1 MGTNNDS
8 PIALNGLTK
17 NFGNLTAVDHLTFS
31 VTPGEVL
38 GFLGPNGAGK
48 TSTMR
53 MLTGLSAP
61 TSGDATVLGFD
72 VRDRST
78 DMLARIGYIPGSLE
92 LYENQTG
99 TQLLNFVSRI
109 RKQDYS
115 ASINELAER
124 LHVDLHRKIK
134 DLSKGNRQKV
144 GVIAAFMHNPDVL
157 ILDEPTSGLD
167 PLVKREFELMLAEAK
182 ERGAA
187 ILLSSHI
194 LSEVEHL
201 SSRVAIIDR
210 GKLLML
216 DSMAELRKHAVHR
229 IEFGFISPPSA
240 TRFQMLTEVR
250 DVQVFGHRITCE
262 IAGEDTN
269 ILKLAAE
276 LGATSVRTDEPN
288 LDDIFLDLIEKGAIT

>member
-1 MGTNNDS
+1 MGTQPDA
-8 PIALNGLTK
+8 PIQLNELTK
-17 NFGNLTAVDHLTFS
+17 SFGNLTAVDHLTFS
-31 VTPGEVL
+31 IEQGEAL

-53 MLTGLSAP
+53 ILAGLSTP
-61 TSGDATVLGFD
+61 TNGSATVLGFD
-72 VRDRST
+72 VRDRSI

-92 LYENQTG
+92 LYDNQTG
-99 TQLLNFVSRI
+99 TQLLNFFSRV

-124 LHVDLHRKIK
+124 LNVDVNRKIK

-167 PLVKREFELMLAEAK
+167 PLVKREFESMLAEAK

-201 SSRVAIIDR
+201 SNRVAIIDR
-210 GKLLML
+210 GKLLLL
-216 DSMAELRKHAVHR
+216 DYMSELRKRALHR
-229 IEFGFISPPSA
+229 IEFTFNAPQSTAEFLGLP
-240 TRFQMLTEVR
+240 EVR
-250 DVQVFGHRITCE
+250 TAEAIGNRILCE
-262 IAGEDTN
+262 IAGEETQV
-269 ILKLAAE
+269 LKLAVS
-276 LGATSVRTDEPN
+276 LGAQSVRTDEPN
-288 LDDIFLDLIEKGAIT
+288 LDEIFLDLIEKGATQ